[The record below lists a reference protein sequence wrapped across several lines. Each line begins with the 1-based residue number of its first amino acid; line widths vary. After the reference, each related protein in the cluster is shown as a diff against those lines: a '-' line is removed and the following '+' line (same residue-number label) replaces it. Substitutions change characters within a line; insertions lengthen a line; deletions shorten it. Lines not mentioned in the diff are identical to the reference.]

1 MLLND
6 KQELFARNMAAG
18 QNQKESCINAG
29 YSENGAAAAASRLMK
44 IPEILAR
51 IEELRAQ
58 PEGLNKTL
66 NKDVNNVNKA
76 VKSASANPPVQT
88 VPDNDPMLFLQSVI
102 NDERWP
108 PKLRVDAAKA
118 LMPYVHARIGEAGK
132 KETALDTAI
141 EQSRAG
147 GLSARLEQKRQ
158 LKKVK

>member
-18 QNQKESCINAG
+18 QNQAESCINAG
-29 YSENGAAAAASRLMK
+29 YSKNGAAAAASRLMRN
-44 IPEILAR
+44 PEILAR

-58 PEGLNKTL
+58 PIGLN
-66 NKDVNNVNKA
+66 NDVNKV
-76 VKSASANPPVQT
+76 VKSAHAAIPAQI
-88 VPDNDPMLFLQSVI
+88 VPDNDPMLFLQSVM

-108 PKLRVDAAKA
+108 PKLRVDAAKT

-132 KETALDTAI
+132 KETALDAAI

>member
-76 VKSASANPPVQT
+76 VKSASANPPIQT

-108 PKLRVDAAKA
+108 LKLRVDAAKA
-118 LMPYVHARIGEAGK
+118 LMPYTHARIGEAGK
-132 KETALDTAI
+132 KETALDAAI

>member
-29 YSENGAAAAASRLMK
+29 YSENGAAAAASRLMRN
-44 IPEILAR
+44 PEILAR

-58 PEGLNKTL
+58 PAELN
-66 NKDVNNVNKA
+66 NDVNKV
-76 VKSASANPPVQT
+76 VKSAHAAMPAQI

-132 KETALDTAI
+132 KETALDAAI

>member
-1 MLLND
+1 MLSNSRY
-6 KQELFARNMAAG
+6 ELFAQNMAAG
-18 QNQKESCINAG
+18 QNQTESCINAG
-29 YSENGAAAAASRLMK
+29 YSKNGAAVAASRLMK

-66 NKDVNNVNKA
+66 NKDVNNVNKT
-76 VKSASANPPVQT
+76 VMSASADPPAQT
-88 VPDNDPMLFLQSVI
+88 VPDKDPMLFLENVM
-102 NDERWP
+102 NDEHWP
-108 PKLRVDAAKA
+108 PKLRVDAAKT

-132 KETALDTAI
+132 KETALDAAI

>member
-29 YSENGAAAAASRLMK
+29 YSENGAAAAASRLMRN
-44 IPEILAR
+44 PEILAR

-58 PEGLNKTL
+58 PAELN
-66 NKDVNNVNKA
+66 NDVNKV
-76 VKSASANPPVQT
+76 VKSAHAAMPAQI
-88 VPDNDPMLFLQSVI
+88 VPDNDPMLFLQSVM
-102 NDERWP
+102 NDEHWP
-108 PKLRVDAAKA
+108 PKLRVDAAKT

-132 KETALDTAI
+132 KETALDAAI

>member
-18 QNQKESCINAG
+18 QNQAESCINAG
-29 YSENGAAAAASRLMK
+29 YSKNGAAAAASRLMRN
-44 IPEILAR
+44 PEILAR

-58 PEGLNKTL
+58 PAGLN
-66 NKDVNNVNKA
+66 NDVNKV
-76 VKSASANPPVQT
+76 VKSSHVAMPAQM
-88 VPDNDPMLFLQSVI
+88 VPDNDPMLFLQSVM

-118 LMPYVHARIGEAGK
+118 LMSYMHARIGEAGK
-132 KETALDTAI
+132 KETALDAAI
-141 EQSRAG
+141 EQSRAS

>member
-18 QNQKESCINAG
+18 QNQAESCINAG
-29 YSENGAAAAASRLMK
+29 YSKNGAAAAASRLMRN
-44 IPEILAR
+44 PEILAR

-58 PEGLNKTL
+58 PAELNNDV
-66 NKDVNNVNKA
+66 NKVVNNVNKA
-76 VKSASANPPVQT
+76 VKSASADPPVQT

-132 KETALDTAI
+132 KETALDAAI

>member
-18 QNQKESCINAG
+18 QNQAESCINAG
-29 YSENGAAAAASRLMK
+29 YSKNGAAAAASRLMRN
-44 IPEILAR
+44 PEILAR

-58 PEGLNKTL
+58 PAGLN
-66 NKDVNNVNKA
+66 NDVNKV
-76 VKSASANPPVQT
+76 VKSSHVAMPAQM
-88 VPDNDPMLFLQSVI
+88 VPDNDPMLFLQSVM

-132 KETALDTAI
+132 KETALDAAI

>member
-18 QNQKESCINAG
+18 QNQAESCINAG
-29 YSENGAAAAASRLMK
+29 YSKNGAAAAASRLMRN
-44 IPEILAR
+44 PEILAR

-58 PEGLNKTL
+58 PAGLN
-66 NKDVNNVNKA
+66 NDVNKV
-76 VKSASANPPVQT
+76 VKSSHVAMPAQM
-88 VPDNDPMLFLQSVI
+88 VPDNDPMLFLQSVM

-118 LMPYVHARIGEAGK
+118 LMSYMHARIGEAGK
-132 KETALDTAI
+132 KETALDAAI

>member
-76 VKSASANPPVQT
+76 VKSASADPPVQT
-88 VPDNDPMLFLQSVI
+88 VPDNDPMLFLQSGI

-108 PKLRVDAAKA
+108 LKLRIDAAKA
-118 LMPYVHARIGEAGK
+118 LMPYMYARIGEAGK
-132 KETALDTAI
+132 KETALDAAI
-141 EQSRAG
+141 EQSRAS

>member
-6 KQELFARNMAAG
+6 KQELFARNMASG

-29 YSENGAAAAASRLMK
+29 YSENGAAAAASRLMRN
-44 IPEILAR
+44 PEILAR

-58 PEGLNKTL
+58 PIGLN
-66 NKDVNNVNKA
+66 NDVNKV
-76 VKSASANPPVQT
+76 VKSAHAAIPAQI
-88 VPDNDPMLFLQSVI
+88 VPDNDPMLFLQSVM

-108 PKLRVDAAKA
+108 PKLRVDAAKT

-132 KETALDTAI
+132 KETALDAAI